1 MKPTMRLRILD
12 HIRRYQTTS
21 VLELSRVLGV
31 TGANIRHHLAIL
43 ESNELI
49 EIVDHRKEGRGR
61 PLNVYGLSRK
71 MLGDGLD
78 ELASGLLEAWLIG
91 GDDRTQQACLRSVAE
106 RIAGKKNQDEERSVQ
121 RRITQ
126 TIIRLNELH
135 YQARWEASA
144 AGPRLIMGHC
154 PYSAIIIN
162 HPELC
167 QMDAYLLETQIN
179 LMVDQTE
186 KLQLG
191 AKGLPFCAFLVK
203 GKY

>member
-1 MKPTMRLRILD
+1 MRLRILE

-31 TGANIRHHLAIL
+31 TGANIRYHLKIL

-61 PLNVYGLSRK
+61 PLNVYGISRK

-78 ELASGLLEAWLIG
+78 ELSSGLLETWLIG
-91 GDDRTQQACLRSVAE
+91 VDDKTRQACLRSVAE
-106 RIAGKKNQDEERSVQ
+106 KIAGKNNRFEERPVL

-126 TIIRLNELH
+126 TINRLNELH

-144 AGPRLIMGHC
+144 AGPRVIMGHC
-154 PYSAIIIN
+154 PYSAIVIN

-167 QMDAYLLETQIN
+167 QMDAYLLEVQIN
-179 LMVDQTE
+179 SRVDQTE
-186 KLQLG
+186 KLQPS
-191 AKGLPFCAFLVK
+191 AKGLPFCAFLVT